1 MKLDDDIH
9 NYYEH
14 LVLERIAKLGLDK
27 TKTADYLAD
36 LCCLALNQ
44 VPPRY
49 IRFEV
54 DMAFYLPQS
63 ERRQMEMNVEYAIS
77 KALRFLND
85 AEKNEKPH
93 GPDSEDTESMNMET
107 EASVNLAAEDL
118 KNDQCNSIV
127 VIVSAL
133 LSELTLSELALV
145 GETKDVDSK
154 ELKTKKLTVKYW
166 GEVWVAGLQP
176 HPGT

>member
-93 GPDSEDTESMNMET
+93 APETIET
-107 EASVNLAAEDL
+107 EAMKTEIDTTGDL
-118 KNDQCNSIV
+118 KD
-127 VIVSAL
+127 
-133 LSELTLSELALV
+133 
-145 GETKDVDSK
+145 D
-154 ELKTKKLTVKYW
+154 
-166 GEVWVAGLQP
+166 
-176 HPGT
+176 

>member
-14 LVLERIAKLGLDK
+14 LVIERISELELDK
-27 TKTADYLAD
+27 TKSADYIAD

-63 ERRQMEMNVEYAIS
+63 ERKQMEMNVEHAVA
-77 KALRFLND
+77 KAMKYL
-85 AEKNEKPH
+85 
-93 GPDSEDTESMNMET
+93 
-107 EASVNLAAEDL
+107 
-118 KNDQCNSIV
+118 DQ
-127 VIVSAL
+127 
-133 LSELTLSELALV
+133 
-145 GETKDVDSK
+145 GKG
-154 ELKTKKLTVKYW
+154 KKK
-166 GEVWVAGLQP
+166 
-176 HPGT
+176 